1 MSEQTP
7 DPLHVEETS
16 EESPPQVVTEAGAS
30 YVHTE
35 ETSEEA
41 PVLGEIVTE
50 HTALPDTLTASQAAE
65 LLGVSARRVRQFVQ
79 EGRLSVARQKPLAVT
94 LSSVENLAGERS
106 GGGAVAM
113 RSASTG
119 LQNFGAIVEVLRS
132 EHAATL
138 AAMEARTS
146 DLIAHRDSLTEQVE
160 HLRSELDRE
169 RSQVQELAQKVEDL
183 SRRRW
188 WNRR

>member
-1 MSEQTP
+1 MTEQTP
-7 DPLHVEETS
+7 EPFPVEETS
-16 EESPPQVVTEAGAS
+16 PETPPQVFTGEGSS

-35 ETSEEA
+35 ETSEEG
-41 PVLGEIVTE
+41 PILGEIVTE

-94 LSSVENLAGERS
+94 VSSVEELAEERS
-106 GGGAVAM
+106 GGGAVAV
-113 RSASTG
+113 RSASAG
-119 LQNFGAIVEVLRS
+119 LGNLGAIVEVIRA

-138 AAMEARTS
+138 AAMDARAA
-146 DLIAHRDSLTEQVE
+146 DLAAHRDSLTEQVE

-169 RSQVQELAQKVEDL
+169 RARAEELAQKVQRMT
-183 SRRRW
+183 RRKW
-188 WNRR
+188 WNRG

>member
-16 EESPPQVVTEAGAS
+16 EEAPPQVVTEAGAS

-94 LSSVENLAGERS
+94 LSSVEKLAGERS